1 MKVDDYGLVL
11 ALRVLG
17 SGMVIMEGVLRIVN
31 ATVIV
36 EIGDIQRITHQD
48 DDDLR
53 VTKITTQGAQGG
65 GPVHPTP
72 KLIARVVP
80 VSGFSVHLL

>member
-11 ALRVLG
+11 ALHVLG
-17 SGMVIMEGVLRIVN
+17 SGMVITQGILRIVN
-31 ATVIV
+31 AAVIV
-36 EIGDIQRITHQD
+36 EIGDVQRITHQA

-53 VTKITTQGAQGG
+53 ATMITIQGG
-65 GPVHPTP
+65 GSVHPTP